1 MPHNPSLLWQKLQDV
16 YYSLRTCYDTL
27 AWPIDNLYSN
37 YRVAISRNT
46 TVLALAS
53 KFVPHPNIIDVYSIS
68 GNKYWSVVY
77 NSHPSDH
84 IVDFG
89 FRNEDLVV
97 VLSNQ
102 KFRYYRDFKGT
113 FDEYSYTENLIKLD
127 QLGEEDASHVQNRF
141 YVTNLENNQPEDV
154 FHVREVKVWDRYLLL
169 KLHNRHLI
177 TDLHTLRNYEIPFS
191 KFEHSKFHF
200 VNPLS
205 VENDLLTLLVGYDQT
220 IISVKADLGSLT
232 YEIVDHGLTDGPFTQ
247 ITASPNCALIALF
260 NAEASKIFVI
270 NSAFDQVLLEYDT
283 SNESS
288 APYQVEWCG
297 NDAIILSLR
306 DEIKLI
312 GPGQRSISFFYDVV
326 EEEEFDLEQL
336 LKDNAGDDLSFTI
349 PLIKTE
355 KDGLK
360 IITTNKVEFLS
371 MVPETVVNLYQI
383 GSSHPS
389 SILLDCVDKLLEHSS
404 KADTNISFLKAEDA
418 LELAMSECLQ
428 ATLEEFSPLWQ
439 KKILKAVSFG
449 KIYYDNYYDADK
461 YLKIVNYV
469 KILNQL
475 RSNEIG
481 LFLTYNEMIDIGW
494 KGILKKLLRRDLYY
508 LAIKIIDLLDLKE
521 LTDLVYVH
529 WCSYKIKKDLNSSDI
544 NLFKIIARKLVSAL
558 PVDSNQ
564 PLRNY
569 ISIDEILNV
578 AFEEGRINLCKLLI
592 NLEPSVPKKI
602 QYFLRFEEVELALIK
617 SFQTA
622 DYDLAR
628 LLLLYLQDNLST
640 SQFYKI
646 LNQNEQRTAISDT
659 SLSEL
664 KELKI
669 TTNILYESLFI
680 SGDLIGNFW
689 VRSIGKYRKKLLEE
703 YYRQEDKKLELLK
716 QKLSEFL
723 FKGGPIAFAEEALQH
738 YHEEYKTRLTKLMN
752 RTGSR
757 RSVKLYQYELEVLNL
772 KKKLSETYQKSFF
785 DAVSVMDVISKLI
798 KMNQLKQASKVVKD
812 MKISNAKFWHT
823 VLEILSKNGDFENLM
838 KFAVANNPSSGPS
851 KTRMRSPIG
860 FRPFV
865 DTGIAFG
872 APKDHLT
879 TYVENCFELPYG
891 ERVEMFIAIGD
902 LPSAAEE
909 AFKHKDSESLNAI
922 YDKAKA
928 ANNDNVMKSVRNG
941 LSKLG
946 HPLG

>member
-1 MPHNPSLLWQKLQDV
+1 MVSNPSLLWQKLQDV
-16 YYSLRTCYDTL
+16 YYSLRTCYDVL
-27 AWPIDNLYSN
+27 SWPIDNLYSN
-37 YRVAISRNT
+37 YRVALSPNT

-53 KFVPHPNIIDVYSIS
+53 KFVPHPNVIDVYSIS
-68 GNKYWSVVY
+68 GAKYWSVVY
-77 NSHPSDH
+77 NSHPTDH

-102 KFRYYRDFKGT
+102 KFRYYRDFKGN
-113 FDEYSYTENLIKLD
+113 FDEHSYTDDLTRLN
-127 QLGEEDASHVQNRF
+127 QLGAEEASTENRL

-177 TDLHTLRNYEIPFS
+177 TDLQTLRNYEIPFS
-191 KFEHSKFHF
+191 KFEHAKFHF

-205 VENDLLTLLVGYDQT
+205 VENDVLTLLVGYDQT
-220 IISVKADLGSLT
+220 IISVKADLGLRT

-247 ITASPNCALIALF
+247 ITASPNCALVVLF

-270 NSAFDQVLLEYDT
+270 NNAFDQVLLEYDT

-326 EEEEFDLEQL
+326 EEEEFDLELL
-336 LKDNAGDDLSFTI
+336 LKDNAVDDLSFTI

-371 MVPETVVNLYQI
+371 MVPKTVVNLYQI
-383 GSSHPS
+383 GSSHPC
-389 SILLDCVDKLLEHSS
+389 SILLDCVDKLADHSS
-404 KADTNISFLKAEDA
+404 KADTNISLLKADDS
-418 LELAMSECLQ
+418 LQLAMSECLQ
-428 ATLEEFSPLWQ
+428 ASLEEFSPLWQ
-439 KKILKAVSFG
+439 KRILKAVSFG
-449 KIYYDNYYDADK
+449 KIYYDNYYDADE
-461 YLKIVNYV
+461 YLKVVNYV

-475 RSNEIG
+475 RSSEIG
-481 LFLTYNEMIDIGW
+481 LFLTYKEMLDIGW
-494 KGILKKLLRRDLYY
+494 KGIIEELLRRDLYY
-508 LAIKIIDLLDLKE
+508 LAIKVIDLLELKE
-521 LTDLVYVH
+521 LTDLVYIH

-544 NLFKIIARKLVSAL
+544 DLFKTIAKKLVSAI

-564 PLRNY
+564 PLKNY

-602 QYFLRFEEVELALIK
+602 QHFLKYEEVELALIK

-628 LLLLYLQDNLST
+628 LLLLHLQDKLST

-646 LNQNEQRTAISDT
+646 LNQNEQTAVISDT
-659 SLSEL
+659 SLNEL

-669 TTNILYESLFI
+669 TTNILHGSLFI

-689 VRSIGKYRKKLLEE
+689 VHSIGKNNRKLLEE
-703 YYRQEDKKLELLK
+703 FYRQEDKKLELSK
-716 QKLSEFL
+716 QKFKEFL
-723 FKGGPIAFAEEALQH
+723 SKGGPSAYSEDSLQDF
-738 YHEEYKTRLTKLMN
+738 HEEYKIRLTKLMN

-798 KMNQLKQASKVVKD
+798 KMNQLKQASKVVKEFR
-812 MKISNAKFWHT
+812 ISNAKYWHT
-823 VLEILSKNGDFENLM
+823 VLEILFKAGDFENLM
-838 KFAVANNPSSGPS
+838 KFVVANNPSSGPS
-851 KTRMRSPIG
+851 KARLKSPIG
-860 FRPFV
+860 FKPFV
-865 DTGIAFG
+865 DAGIAFG

-879 TYVENCFELPYG
+879 TYVENCTELPYN
-891 ERVEMFIAIGD
+891 ERVEMFLGIGD

-909 AFKHKDSESLNAI
+909 AFRHKDSDSLNVI
-922 YDKAKA
+922 YVKAKDS
-928 ANNDNVMKSVRNG
+928 NNENVMKSVRNA

-946 HPLG
+946 HPLR